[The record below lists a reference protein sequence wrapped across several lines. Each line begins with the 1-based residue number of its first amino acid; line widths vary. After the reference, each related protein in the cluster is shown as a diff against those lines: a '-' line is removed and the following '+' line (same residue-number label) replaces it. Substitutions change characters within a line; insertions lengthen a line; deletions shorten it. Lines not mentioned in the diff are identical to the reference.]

1 MSRIRISALFP
12 VLTALLLAAPALSW
26 AQGMAVP
33 IDEKLIL
40 DRPAQITVYEGIPQ
54 PGADTLG
61 VAIVNFE
68 GQNLRAQGLHL
79 GKSTTFRGTVRD
91 LHATLNEPWKCDHF
105 EVRDDGGKVIGYV
118 MTHQNLVKGLTVY
131 NPDLL
136 LVEAFEDRD

>member
-1 MSRIRISALFP
+1 MFRIRITTLLAA
-12 VLTALLLAAPALSW
+12 LTALLLAAPALSW
-26 AQGMAVP
+26 AQGIAVP

-40 DRPAQITVYEGIPQ
+40 DRPAWITVYEGIPQ

-79 GKSTTFRGTVRD
+79 GQSKTFRGTVRD
-91 LHATLNEPWKCDHF
+91 LHAILNEPWKCDHF
-105 EVRDDGGKVIGYV
+105 EVRDDSGKVLGYAI
-118 MTHQNLVKGLTVY
+118 THQNLVKGLTVH

-136 LVEAFEDRD
+136 LVEAYKDH